1 MKLLYKSGIGEIIEK
16 KSRFIGQTAR
26 VESEE
31 AALAFIE
38 AVRKQRWD
46 ARHNCFAYVIG
57 ERNQIARCSDD
68 GEPAGTAGRP
78 MLDVLLGEE
87 IHNCVVVVTRYFG
100 GVLLGTG
107 GLVRAYQAAAKAG
120 LDAGQVLECSRASRI
135 LIRTDYTGI
144 GRLQYIEKQTEVWEL
159 ETRYTDIVETEVLAP
174 PDREQTF
181 LSKVTE
187 ATGGRAEIRI
197 LGEETYGI
205 LDGTV
210 ILNP

>member
-31 AALAFIE
+31 AALTFIE

>member
-16 KSRFIGQTAR
+16 KSRLIGQTAR

-120 LDAGQVLECSRASRI
+120 LDASQVLECSRASRI

-174 PDREQTF
+174 PDREQAF

-205 LDGTV
+205 LDGAV